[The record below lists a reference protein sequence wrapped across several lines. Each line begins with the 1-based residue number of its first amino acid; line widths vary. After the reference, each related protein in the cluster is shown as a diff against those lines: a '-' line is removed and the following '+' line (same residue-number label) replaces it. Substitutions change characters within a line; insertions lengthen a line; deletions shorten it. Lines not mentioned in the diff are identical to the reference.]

1 MVAVATAKAR
11 ELIGKDIR
19 YFVDST
25 RYAYGLYIYLGAKEG
40 EVNEVD
46 YMFPRPGA
54 DQTPVLKASFVT
66 AVAGLGC
73 AVGYTK

>member
-19 YFVDST
+19 TFVDST
-25 RYAYGLYIYLGAKEG
+25 RYAYGVFIYRAAKEG
-40 EVNEVD
+40 EVTEVD
-46 YMFPRPGA
+46 YRFPAPGA